1 MPLLID
7 IRKLRIIN
15 QLMRSGTEN
24 VTEALA
30 TLADV
35 ESKVDIKSL
44 SFVEPADIAAE
55 IGTDELYS
63 ASIHLR
69 EPPYGV
75 FLLTFPRETG
85 EEMAA
90 LMTGTP
96 VDGGSFNQLQ
106 KSALQEMCNILTSGF
121 IDGIANTLG
130 TTIDMETPELRYSNG
145 ADVAEQTL
153 SHVRKD
159 SLSIVLDSMIDV
171 ADEDAAFKV
180 RVFLVPDPGS
190 FVNLLDHLSVEEIT
204 DRAESEGE
212 LP

>member
-15 QLMRSGTEN
+15 QLMKSGTEN
-24 VTEALA
+24 VTEALER
-30 TLADV
+30 LADV
-35 ESKVDIKSL
+35 ESRVDIKSL
-44 SFVEPADIAAE
+44 SFVEPVDIAAE
-55 IGTDELYS
+55 IGTEKLYS

-96 VDGGSFNQLQ
+96 VAGEFNQLQ
-106 KSALQEMCNILTSGF
+106 ESALQEMCNILTSGS

-180 RVFLVPDPGS
+180 RVFLVPDPGA
-190 FVNLLDHLSVEEIT
+190 FVNLIDHLDVEEIS